1 MRIPA
6 YALKVRERFYT
17 SNTML
22 GQFKLGLPGAETLI
36 ASPSKFIIEPEN
48 IGNEER
54 SADGT
59 LNTDNIVTKNK
70 YILKYKMLT
79 EAQRLVIQA
88 ELDRGV
94 TLSFQFLD
102 ETKLVKCLSF
112 PRELSN
118 TQPAAVWKNITII
131 LKEE

>member
-1 MRIPA
+1 MKIPA

-22 GQFKLGLPGAETLI
+22 GQFKLGLPGAEILI

-79 EAQRLVIQA
+79 ETQRLIIQT

-112 PRELSN
+112 PHELSN
-118 TQPAAVWKNITII
+118 TKPVAVWKNVTVI

>member
-1 MRIPA
+1 MKITA
-6 YALKVRERFYT
+6 DAVKLREKFYT
-17 SNTML
+17 SKTML
-22 GQFKLGLPGAETLI
+22 GQLKKGLTCAPTLI

-59 LNTDNIVTKNK
+59 LNTDNLVTKNK
-70 YILKYKMLT
+70 YILKYKMMT

-88 ELDRGV
+88 ELDRGI

-102 ETKLVKCLSF
+102 EAKLVKCLSF

-118 TQPAAVWKNITII
+118 TNPTAIWKNVTIT

>member
-1 MRIPA
+1 MKIPA

-22 GQFKLGLPGAETLI
+22 GQFKLGLPGAEKLI

-59 LNTDNIVTKNK
+59 LNTDSIVTKNK

-79 EAQRLVIQA
+79 EAQRLIIQA

-94 TLSFQFLD
+94 TLSFQFLN
-102 ETKLVKCLSF
+102 ETKPVKCLSF

-118 TQPAAVWKNITII
+118 TLPVAVWKNVTVI